1 MKVSRDLD
9 KPRRFKLGS
18 GEYEAQPGEDL
29 FYNRKTG
36 QYELRNAVG
45 GGRSAGRGGLTA
57 EELRDIDE
65 AKEIA
70 EYRKR
75 PDYFGYE
82 DYTPSGRAALK
93 AYNKAAEKAKD
104 SVKPKRAQPYSPS
117 AAKVAQ
123 QAQRETA
130 SEIQR
135 ETRGKAGSAS
145 SGKYAKGGSVRGNG
159 CAQRGKTRGTMR

>member
-1 MKVSRDLD
+1 MAAKQPASEQGIYTAEMGAPPQDIDMGSV
-9 KPRRFKLGS
+9 KPQKS
-18 GEYEAQPGEDL
+18 KKSDDEAQEM
-29 FYNRKTG
+29 
-36 QYELRNAVG
+36 
-45 GGRSAGRGGLTA
+45 
-57 EELRDIDE
+57 
-65 AKEIA
+65 A

-93 AYNKAAEKAKD
+93 AYNEAAVKTKD
-104 SVKPKRAQPYSPS
+104 SVKRKYAPPYSPS

-123 QAQRETA
+123 KAQREAA

-145 SGKYAKGGSVRGNG
+145 SGKYAKGGSVSYRADG
-159 CAQRGKTRGTMR
+159 CCKKGYTKGKMR